1 MSRTI
6 EWDNYIVDRH
16 HIGKGSF
23 AKVYH
28 GINKITNQEVAI
40 KKISFGQLHDS
51 IKSRTVS
58 EISIL
63 QSLKHPNIIQ
73 LYSHK
78 FDNDILLL
86 IMEYCSDGDLM
97 KWIKKDKTPDEIYN
111 VIKQIV
117 EGMSYL
123 HKNKIIHRD
132 IKPQNILL
140 HNSKI
145 KICDF
150 GFSQTYNE
158 GSSLFKTICGTP
170 LYMSPEVINL
180 MPYTLKSEIWSLG
193 VLFYNIFFDE
203 HPYGYL
209 TSISDYKSKLK
220 SPIEFKEI
228 EIFSDQF
235 YNDTFNDLI
244 QKMLSLN
251 PEYRPDI
258 DYILDEINKCSSNES
273 DDIFNMDENHVDNK
287 MEQNNTLF
295 SLNIGT
301 KSIYKS
307 AFSTNY
313 LESEKTTHSN
323 SFINSPINNLNI
335 NLMKPP
341 NITLDGLSLSRTIII
356 ENYF

>member
-6 EWDNYIVDRH
+6 EWDDYLVERHYIA
-16 HIGKGSF
+16 KGSF

-28 GINKITNQEVAI
+28 GINKNTNQEVAI
-40 KKISFGQLHDS
+40 KKISFGQLHGS
-51 IKSRTVS
+51 IKSRTIS
-58 EISIL
+58 EINIL
-63 QSLKHPNIIQ
+63 QNLKHPNIIQ
-73 LYSHK
+73 LYNYK
-78 FDNDILLL
+78 FDNDVLLL
-86 IMEYCSDGDLM
+86 IMEYCSDGDLV

-117 EGMSYL
+117 EGMDYL

-150 GFSQTYNE
+150 GFSQTYKE

-180 MPYTLKSEIWSLG
+180 MPYTIKSEIWSLG

-209 TSISDYKSKLK
+209 SSISDYKSKLK
-220 SPIEFKEI
+220 SQPDIKEI
-228 EIFSDQF
+228 NIFPDQF

-244 QKMLSLN
+244 QKMLSLDPN
-251 PEYRPDI
+251 SRPDI
-258 DYILDEINKCSSNES
+258 NYILDEINKCSSNES
-273 DDIFNMDENHVDNK
+273 EDIFNMDDNESEYKQSPIQPIRITENR
-287 MEQNNTLF
+287 
-295 SLNIGT
+295 
-301 KSIYKS
+301 SIYKS
-307 AFSTNY
+307 TCLNYFESNKLSTDP
-313 LESEKTTHSN
+313 N
-323 SFINSPINNLNI
+323 SFINSPMNHLNM
-335 NLMKPP
+335 MKPS
-341 NITLDGLSLSRTIII
+341 NLTLDGFSISKTIII